1 MMKVTVLHTG
11 LFGVNTLIVP
21 LAGNKVFIVDPAA
34 CSYCR
39 DQAAIT
45 SYLASNNLE
54 PVAIVLTHGHFDH
67 VSGLSFLRKT
77 YPTISVL
84 IHKEDADMIG
94 ADSARRQ
101 SCDLYPMGIDE
112 FLPSVSNLPEATA
125 FLEEG
130 KTLGDCL
137 AVGETSGPDAD
148 ISAALA
154 DWSVLH
160 TPGHTKGSV
169 CLYNKNEK
177 ILISGDTLF
186 FMSWGRTDLK
196 GGSEQQMR
204 SSLRRLAEEIDSEA
218 RVYPGHDRYGFLMA
232 EGFPL

>member
-1 MMKVTVLHTG
+1 MMNVTVLHTG

-39 DQAAIT
+39 DETAIT
-45 SYLASNNLE
+45 SYLVSHNLE

-67 VSGLSFLRKT
+67 VSGLPFLVKN
-77 YPTISVL
+77 YPDIPVL

-94 ADSARRQ
+94 PESERRQ
-101 SCDLYPMGIDE
+101 SLDLYPMGIDE
-112 FLPSVSNLPEATA
+112 FLPSVSNLPAASA

-130 KTLGDCL
+130 KTLADCMPKNGSDDSSVL
-137 AVGETSGPDAD
+137 S
-148 ISAALA
+148 
-154 DWSVLH
+154 DWLILH

-196 GGSEQQMR
+196 GGSEMSMR
-204 SSLRRLAEEIDSEA
+204 ESLRRLSKEIDSDT
-218 RVYPGHDRYGFLMA
+218 RVYPGHDRTGFLMS
-232 EGFPL
+232 EGF